1 MRAGGRTLTQ
11 NAGMNGDCMTFLVD
25 GAAPDGTACSG
36 SSRTFNRYELL
47 NCSVLMLQ
55 GTRERRIAEIPAELI
70 SCGKFDRYVNDN
82 KHAGV
87 SVSVKSSEYP
97 RGSVFAG
104 EPCLAGRALAVR
116 SVRRHG
122 DCTFLSMYFPPVTS
136 TGVAIKITV
145 FEPNCTQHESTSV
158 YSAGFA
164 PNSSSSLVTVTIGA
178 LARSG
183 LFISSHGG
191 GCMLLLWMMWTR
203 AACSLQI

>member
-1 MRAGGRTLTQ
+1 MSKATGRTK
-11 NAGMNGDCMTFLVD
+11 DIHD
-25 GAAPDGTACSG
+25 D
-36 SSRTFNRYELL
+36 LL

-70 SCGKFDRYVNDN
+70 SCGKCDRYVNDN

-87 SVSVKSSEYP
+87 NVSVKSSEYP

-145 FEPNCTQHESTSV
+145 FEPNCSQHKSTSLIFDAQGSV
-158 YSAGFA
+158 PPAATLSTRVQFVGI
-164 PNSSSSLVTVTIGA
+164 TVRVIV
-178 LARSG
+178 RN
-183 LFISSHGG
+183 IY
-191 GCMLLLWMMWTR
+191 
-203 AACSLQI
+203 